1 MTGKEKRALRARG
14 NRLKAVITVGKEGLT
29 GGTINHIN
37 AAFRT
42 HDLLKVKL
50 LDTCPQDKEEIAVFL
65 KEIPETEVVQVL
77 GRTFLIYRPL
87 PEDEKSEKVTVR
99 KKRNIENN
107 SDVLKKKRVKSRR
120 LASSKTRKSNKS

>member
-50 LDTCPQDKEEIAVFL
+50 LDTCPQDKDEVTVYL
-65 KEIPETEVVQVL
+65 SEIPETEVVQVL

-87 PEDEKSEKVTVR
+87 PEEEKSNKITVR
-99 KKRNIENN
+99 KKRNIEKSSN
-107 SDVLKKKRVKSRR
+107 SLKKIRVKSRR
-120 LASSKTRKSNKS
+120 LSSTKSKKAK